1 MNEAQGIERRP
12 KRPCR
17 WLKGATAVAAVVPLL
32 VTSGVVLGGC
42 GDDAGSA
49 TGRVDDVSR
58 SATSRSTSN
67 SPTSVE
73 TTIPTGT
80 TSDSHQ
86 VDVTTLTSPAAST
99 TTVVDLDDSVDRL
112 LLETEFRSLL
122 DRRLE
127 CVRSPRQCDP
137 SDFAVENSSLHADVS
152 RLLAARLAD
161 GIVATD
167 GGYDVRSLTVVRVS
181 HDEVEVT
188 TCLVDSVVL
197 ADVSGDAPVLVD
209 DSVRG
214 ERAVWTMRVTPNGW
228 RLGSKEVERW
238 SMDDSVCAG

>member
-1 MNEAQGIERRP
+1 MNESQGIERRS
-12 KRPCR
+12 KRSCR
-17 WLKGATAVAAVVPLL
+17 WLKGAAAVAAVVPLL
-32 VTSGVVLGGC
+32 VMSGVMLGGC

-58 SATSRSTSN
+58 SATSRSTS
-67 SPTSVE
+67 VE
-73 TTIPTGT
+73 TTFPTGT

-99 TTVVDLDDSVDRL
+99 TTVVDLDVSVDRL

-152 RLLAARLAD
+152 RLLAGRLAN

-181 HDEVEVT
+181 DDEVEVT

-197 ADVSGDAPVLVD
+197 ADVSGEAPVLVD

>member
-1 MNEAQGIERRP
+1 MNESQGIERRS
-12 KRPCR
+12 KRSCR
-17 WLKGATAVAAVVPLL
+17 WLKGAAAVAAVVPLL
-32 VTSGVVLGGC
+32 VMSGVMLGGC

-58 SATSRSTSN
+58 SATSRSI
-67 SPTSVE
+67 SVE

-99 TTVVDLDDSVDRL
+99 TTVVDLDDSIDWL

-152 RLLAARLAD
+152 RLLAGRLAN

-181 HDEVEVT
+181 DDEVEVT

>member
-1 MNEAQGIERRP
+1 MNESQRIERRS
-12 KRPCR
+12 KRSCR
-17 WLKGATAVAAVVPLL
+17 WLKGAAAVAAVVPLL
-32 VTSGVVLGGC
+32 VMSGVMLGGC

-58 SATSRSTSN
+58 SATSRSI
-67 SPTSVE
+67 SVE

-80 TSDSHQ
+80 TSDSRQ

-152 RLLAARLAD
+152 RLLAGRLAN

-181 HDEVEVT
+181 DEEVEVT

-214 ERAVWTMRVTPNGW
+214 EQAVWTMRVTPNGW

>member
-1 MNEAQGIERRP
+1 MNESQGIERRS
-12 KRPCR
+12 KRSCR
-17 WLKGATAVAAVVPLL
+17 WLKGAAAVAAVVPLL

-42 GDDAGSA
+42 GDDAGSV

-58 SATSRSTSN
+58 SATSRS
-67 SPTSVE
+67 TSVE

-86 VDVTTLTSPAAST
+86 VDVTTLKSPAPST

-152 RLLAARLAD
+152 RLLAGRLAN

-181 HDEVEVT
+181 DHEVEVT

>member
-1 MNEAQGIERRP
+1 MNESQGIERRS
-12 KRPCR
+12 KRSCR
-17 WLKGATAVAAVVPLL
+17 WLKGAAAVAAVVPLL

-58 SATSRSTSN
+58 SATSRSI
-67 SPTSVE
+67 SVE

-152 RLLAARLAD
+152 RLLAGRLAN

-181 HDEVEVT
+181 DDEVEVT

>member
-1 MNEAQGIERRP
+1 MNESQGIERRS
-12 KRPCR
+12 KRSCR
-17 WLKGATAVAAVVPLL
+17 WLKGAAAVAAVVPLL

-58 SATSRSTSN
+58 SATSRSI
-67 SPTSVE
+67 SVE
-73 TTIPTGT
+73 TPIPTGT

-99 TTVVDLDDSVDRL
+99 TTVVDLDVSVDRL

-152 RLLAARLAD
+152 RLLAGRLAN

-181 HDEVEVT
+181 DDEVEVT

>member
-1 MNEAQGIERRP
+1 MNESQGIERRP

-32 VTSGVVLGGC
+32 VTSGLVLGGC

-58 SATSRSTSN
+58 SATSRSI
-67 SPTSVE
+67 SVE

-99 TTVVDLDDSVDRL
+99 TMVVDLDDSVDRL

-161 GIVATD
+161 GILATD

-181 HDEVEVT
+181 DDEVEVT